1 MSGNTLS
8 YSIDTT
14 KYIDRMLTFCKSQG
28 LNINLDNP
36 QTIQDKLCWLN
47 IYDTSPLKVKCADK
61 IKIHDYCK
69 DVLGEDICVPIIK
82 VYNNVSEINWDE
94 LPNQFV
100 MKCNHGSGM
109 NIICTDKSKLNK
121 VDAIN
126 KLNRWMKDDF
136 AFRNGFEAHYNDIEH
151 KIFVEEYKNDGNKD
165 LIDYKFLCFNGT
177 PIYCQVIGGRNEK
190 SRHLNYYDMD
200 FDFVDI
206 SRYDFPNNP
215 KIIGKKPINFE
226 KMKEFSKILSEPFK
240 FVRVDFYEIDGRVFL
255 GELTFTPGA
264 MAFKYKNDDDN
275 IKVGSLLKL

>member
-1 MSGNTLS
+1 M
-8 YSIDTT
+8 
-14 KYIDRMLTFCKSQG
+14 
-28 LNINLDNP
+28 
-36 QTIQDKLCWLN
+36 CWLN
-47 IYDTSPLKVKCADK
+47 IYDTNPLKVKCADK

-69 DVLGEDICVPIIK
+69 VVLGEDICVPIIK

-126 KLNRWMKDDF
+126 KHNRWMKDDF
-136 AFRNGFEAHYNDIEH
+136 AFRNGFEAHYHDITP
-151 KIFVEEYKNDGNKD
+151 KIYVETILGNGD
-165 LIDYKFLCFNGT
+165 IMDYKFWCFNGEAKLWT
-177 PIYCQVIGGRNEK
+177 INNGNGHGDIMYYYMDGSKCNLYCVKDNESYQK
-190 SRHLNYYDMD
+190 PRHFQEMVNYA
-200 FDFVDI
+200 
-206 SRYDFPNNP
+206 NL
-215 KIIGKKPINFE
+215 
-226 KMKEFSKILSEPFK
+226 LSNRFK
-240 FVRVDFYEIDGRVFL
+240 FVRVDFYELNDRVFL

>member
-14 KYIDRMLTFCKSQG
+14 KYIDRMLTFCKNQG

-47 IYDTSPLKVKCADK
+47 IYDTNPLKVKCADK

-136 AFRNGFEAHYNDIEH
+136 AFRNGFEAHYHDIEH
-151 KIFVEEYKNDGNKD
+151 KIFVETILGNGD
-165 LIDYKFLCFNGT
+165 IMDYKFWCFNGEPKLWT
-177 PIYCQVIGGRNEK
+177 INNGNGHGDIMYYYMDGSKCNLYGVKDNESYQK
-190 SRHLNYYDMD
+190 PRRFQEMVNYA
-200 FDFVDI
+200 
-206 SRYDFPNNP
+206 NL
-215 KIIGKKPINFE
+215 
-226 KMKEFSKILSEPFK
+226 LSNRFK

>member
-14 KYIDRMLTFCKSQG
+14 KYIDRMLTVCKSQG

-47 IYDTSPLKVKCADK
+47 IYDTNPLKVKCADK

-136 AFRNGFEAHYNDIEH
+136 AFRNGFEAHYHDIEH
-151 KIFVEEYKNDGNKD
+151 KIFVETILGNGD
-165 LIDYKFLCFNGT
+165 IMDYKFWCFNGEPKLWT
-177 PIYCQVIGGRNEK
+177 INNGNGHGDIMYYYMDGSKCNLYGVKDNESYQK
-190 SRHLNYYDMD
+190 PRRFQEMVNYA
-200 FDFVDI
+200 
-206 SRYDFPNNP
+206 NL
-215 KIIGKKPINFE
+215 
-226 KMKEFSKILSEPFK
+226 LSNRFK

-264 MAFKYKNDDDN
+264 MTFKYKNDDDN

>member
-1 MSGNTLS
+1 MDLS
-8 YSIDTT
+8 NYSIDTT
-14 KYIDRMLTFCKSQG
+14 KYIGKMLDFSR
-28 LNINLDNP
+28 LNGIIIDLNNP
-36 QTIQDKLCWLN
+36 KTIQDKLSWLN
-47 IYDTSPLKVKCADK
+47 IYDTNPLKTKCADK
-61 IKIHDYCK
+61 IKLHEYCK

-100 MKCNHGSGM
+100 IKCNHGSGM

-126 KLNRWMKDDF
+126 KLDKWMKDDF
-136 AFRNGFEAHYNDIEH
+136 AFRNGFEAHYHDIEH

-165 LIDYKFLCFNGT
+165 LIDYKFLCFNGI

-215 KIIGKKPINFE
+215 KIIDKKPINFE

>member
-14 KYIDRMLTFCKSQG
+14 KYIDRMLTVCKSQG

-47 IYDTSPLKVKCADK
+47 IYDTNPLKVKCADK
-61 IKIHDYCK
+61 IKLHEYCK

-136 AFRNGFEAHYNDIEH
+136 AFRNGFEAHYHDIEH
-151 KIFVEEYKNDGNKD
+151 KIFVETILGNGD
-165 LIDYKFLCFNGT
+165 IMDYKFWCFNGEPKLWT
-177 PIYCQVIGGRNEK
+177 INNGNGHGDIMYYYMDGSKCNLYGVKDNESYQK
-190 SRHLNYYDMD
+190 PRRFQEMVNYA
-200 FDFVDI
+200 
-206 SRYDFPNNP
+206 NL
-215 KIIGKKPINFE
+215 
-226 KMKEFSKILSEPFK
+226 LSNRFK

>member
-1 MSGNTLS
+1 MNLS
-8 YSIDTT
+8 NYSIDTT
-14 KYIDRMLTFCKSQG
+14 KYIGKMLDFSR
-28 LNINLDNP
+28 LNGIIIDLNNP
-36 QTIQDKLCWLN
+36 KTIQDKLSWLN
-47 IYDTSPLKVKCADK
+47 IYDTNPLKTKCADK
-61 IKIHDYCK
+61 IKLREYCK

-136 AFRNGFEAHYNDIEH
+136 AFRNGFEAHYHDIEH
-151 KIFVEEYKNDGNKD
+151 KIFVETILGNGD
-165 LIDYKFLCFNGT
+165 IMDYKFWCFNGEPKLWT
-177 PIYCQVIGGRNEK
+177 INNGNGHGDIMYYYMDGSKCNLYGVKDNESYQK
-190 SRHLNYYDMD
+190 PRRFQEMVNYA
-200 FDFVDI
+200 
-206 SRYDFPNNP
+206 NL
-215 KIIGKKPINFE
+215 
-226 KMKEFSKILSEPFK
+226 LSNRFK

-264 MAFKYKNDDDN
+264 MTFKYKNDDDN

>member
-14 KYIDRMLTFCKSQG
+14 KYIDRMLTVCKSQG

-47 IYDTSPLKVKCADK
+47 IYDTNPLKVKCADK

-136 AFRNGFEAHYNDIEH
+136 AFRNGFEAHYHDIEH

-165 LIDYKFLCFNGT
+165 LIDYKFLCFNGN

-206 SRYDFPNNP
+206 SLDDFPNNP
-215 KIIGKKPINFE
+215 KIIDKKPINFE
-226 KMKEFSKILSEPFK
+226 KMKEFSKILS
-240 FVRVDFYEIDGRVFL
+240 
-255 GELTFTPGA
+255 A
-264 MAFKYKNDDDN
+264 
-275 IKVGSLLKL
+275 SSKLNL

>member
-14 KYIDRMLTFCKSQG
+14 KYIDRMLTFCKNQG

-47 IYDTSPLKVKCADK
+47 IYDTNPLKVKCADK

-109 NIICTDKSKLNK
+109 NYIVKDK
-121 VDAIN
+121 
-126 KLNRWMKDDF
+126 
-136 AFRNGFEAHYNDIEH
+136 NDIDFSNIR
-151 KIFVEEYKNDGNKD
+151 KLFCDEYY
-165 LIDYKFLCFNGT
+165 LY
-177 PIYCQVIGGRNEK
+177 R
-190 SRHLNYYDMD
+190 
-200 FDFVDI
+200 
-206 SRYDFPNNP
+206 
-215 KIIGKKPINFE
+215 
-226 KMKEFSKILSEPFK
+226 
-240 FVRVDFYEIDGRVFL
+240 
-255 GELTFTPGA
+255 
-264 MAFKYKNDDDN
+264 
-275 IKVGSLLKL
+275 

>member
-14 KYIDRMLTFCKSQG
+14 KYIDRMLTVCKSQG

-47 IYDTSPLKVKCADK
+47 IYDTNPLKVKCADK
-61 IKIHDYCK
+61 IKLHEYCK

-136 AFRNGFEAHYNDIEH
+136 AFRNGFEAHYHDIEH
-151 KIFVEEYKNDGNKD
+151 KIFVETILGNGD
-165 LIDYKFLCFNGT
+165 IMDYKFWCFNGEPKLWT
-177 PIYCQVIGGRNEK
+177 INNGNGHGDIMYYHMDGYKCNLYCVKDNESYQK
-190 SRHLNYYDMD
+190 PRHFQGMVNYA
-200 FDFVDI
+200 
-206 SRYDFPNNP
+206 NL
-215 KIIGKKPINFE
+215 
-226 KMKEFSKILSEPFK
+226 LSNRFK

-264 MAFKYKNDDDN
+264 MTFKYKNDDDN

>member
-14 KYIDRMLTFCKSQG
+14 KYIDRMLTFCKNQG

-36 QTIQDKLCWLN
+36 QTIQDKLSWLN
-47 IYDTSPLKVKCADK
+47 IYDTNPLKTKCADK
-61 IKIHDYCK
+61 IKLHEYCK

-136 AFRNGFEAHYNDIEH
+136 AFRNGFEAHYHDIEH
-151 KIFVEEYKNDGNKD
+151 KIFVETILGNGD
-165 LIDYKFLCFNGT
+165 IMDYKFWCFNGEPKLWT
-177 PIYCQVIGGRNEK
+177 INNGNGHGDIMYYHMDGSKSNLYCVKDNESYQK
-190 SRHLNYYDMD
+190 PRHFQEMVNYA
-200 FDFVDI
+200 
-206 SRYDFPNNP
+206 NL
-215 KIIGKKPINFE
+215 
-226 KMKEFSKILSEPFK
+226 LSNRFK

-264 MAFKYKNDDDN
+264 MTFKYKNDDDN

>member
-14 KYIDRMLTFCKSQG
+14 KYIDRMLTVCKSQG

-47 IYDTSPLKVKCADK
+47 IYDTNPLKVKCADK

-136 AFRNGFEAHYNDIEH
+136 AFRNGFEAHYHDIQH

-165 LIDYKFLCFNGT
+165 LIDYKFLCFNGN
-177 PIYCQVIGGRNEK
+177 PIYCPQFRLSIK
-190 SRHLNYYDMD
+190 T
-200 FDFVDI
+200 
-206 SRYDFPNNP
+206 P
-215 KIIGKKPINFE
+215 KFIIHYIT
-226 KMKEFSKILSEPFK
+226 I
-240 FVRVDFYEIDGRVFL
+240 
-255 GELTFTPGA
+255 T
-264 MAFKYKNDDDN
+264 
-275 IKVGSLLKL
+275 

>member
-47 IYDTSPLKVKCADK
+47 IYDTNPLKVKCADK

-69 DVLGEDICVPIIK
+69 DILGEDICVPIIK

-136 AFRNGFEAHYNDIEH
+136 AFRNGFEAHYHDITP
-151 KIFVEEYKNDGNKD
+151 KIYVETILGNGD
-165 LIDYKFLCFNGT
+165 IMDYKFWCFNGEPKLWT
-177 PIYCQVIGGRNEK
+177 INNGNGHGDIMYYYMDGSKCNLYCVKDNE
-190 SRHLNYYDMD
+190 SY
-200 FDFVDI
+200 
-206 SRYDFPNNP
+206 
-215 KIIGKKPINFE
+215 KKPRHFQEMVNYANL
-226 KMKEFSKILSEPFK
+226 LSNRFK
-240 FVRVDFYEIDGRVFL
+240 FVRVDFYEVDDRVFL